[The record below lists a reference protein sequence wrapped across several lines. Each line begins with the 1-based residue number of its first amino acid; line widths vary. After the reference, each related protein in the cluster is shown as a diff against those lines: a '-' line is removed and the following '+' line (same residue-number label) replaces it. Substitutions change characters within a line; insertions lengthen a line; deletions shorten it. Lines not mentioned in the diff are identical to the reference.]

1 LAFLL
6 DGIEVS
12 DKSPPYRPNEMKGF
26 GMSKMGKYIY
36 GIINSG
42 LEKSFDLTEIAG
54 LINESSVRSPIKTAK
69 TSEISNRAYSVSFQD
84 ISAVVSDAELVD
96 YNHIPK
102 DTLAR
107 LLLKHQAV
115 IEKIMAEHTII
126 PMRLGTFANNSEDV
140 RHILT
145 RGYKAIKDIFEK
157 AENVIEIDVV
167 ATLAD
172 FNSFLR
178 QVSEVE
184 EIKQLRQSLLSKP
197 EGVTTDDQMQIGV
210 LVKEHLDREKEK
222 YANQI
227 KLALN
232 EIAQDCKSHDLMDDK
247 MVLNT
252 AFLIDRRE
260 QNDFEQK
267 VAVLNSRFENRL
279 NFRCVGPLPP
289 YSFYTLKVEKVQF
302 DDVDWAK
309 RKLGLTDDFITANDI
324 KKAHHRLALT
334 CHPDKQPD
342 EPDIEAKFAEMTK
355 AYKILLDYYRASD
368 QTGQGDGCYF
378 DEESFGKNAVL
389 VTTTE

>member
-1 LAFLL
+1 
-6 DGIEVS
+6 
-12 DKSPPYRPNEMKGF
+12 
-26 GMSKMGKYIY
+26 MSEMGKYIY

-42 LEKSFDLTEIAG
+42 LEKSFDLNEIAS
-54 LINESSVRSPIKTAK
+54 LIGDSSVKSPVEVAK
-69 TSEISNRAYSVSFQD
+69 TGEISDRAYSISFQD

-96 YNHIPK
+96 YNHVLK

-126 PMRLGTFANNSEDV
+126 PMRLGTFANSSEDV
-140 RHILT
+140 KEILAK
-145 RGYKAIKDIFEK
+145 GYRTIKDIFEK
-157 AENVIEIDVV
+157 AKNAIEIDVV

-172 FNSFLR
+172 FKSFLQ
-178 QVSEVE
+178 QVAEAK
-184 EIKQLRQSLLSKP
+184 EIKQFKQSLLNKP
-197 EGVTTDDQMQIGV
+197 EGVTTDDQMKIGV
-210 LVKEHLDREKEK
+210 LVKKRLDKKREG
-222 YANQI
+222 YADRIQ
-227 KLALN
+227 LALN

-247 MVLNT
+247 MVLNA
-252 AFLIDRRE
+252 AFLMDRSR
-260 QNDFEQK
+260 QNNFEQK
-267 VAVLNSRFENRL
+267 VAELNSRFEDEL

-309 RKLGLTDDFITANDI
+309 RKLGLTDDFITADDI
-324 KKAHHRLALT
+324 KKAHHRLAFT
-334 CHPDKQPD
+334 CHPDKNPD

-368 QTGQGDGCYF
+368 QTGQGNGCYF